1 MQRLLSVS
9 RESALRDLSGLGP
22 FRIQDINEAVSGEL
36 NVRVEEQDGGV
47 QEFVVN
53 TAEYPIPDA
62 AAGSVRF
69 KLTMG
74 KPSDWQHHLRD
85 PMFGTGELSRGSS
98 NGWSLYGGILR
109 GRDYNALSLE
119 HRT

>member
-1 MQRLLSVS
+1 MLRKLRNSEDQCKGYYQSAGRVLYETSVAS
-9 RESALRDLSGLGP
+9 GP

-53 TAEYPIPDA
+53 TANIPYLTRP
-62 AAGSVRF
+62 GSVRF

-85 PMFGTGELSRGSS
+85 PMFGTGELSWGSVTV
-98 NGWSLYGGILR
+98 GLCMV
-109 GRDYNALSLE
+109 E
-119 HRT
+119 F